1 MSLLDPI
8 RTCSDT
14 DKTTEN
20 MLRAVSARF
29 DAMSGDDRD
38 AYMERARRTLPPS
51 YHNDR
56 NIILSTALELFIHDE
71 SVKGTLV

>member
-1 MSLLDPI
+1 MLDANITDGDP
-8 RTCSDT
+8 
-14 DKTTEN
+14 DKTAAN

-29 DAMSGDDRD
+29 DAMSGDVRD

-56 NIILSTALELFIHDE
+56 NIILATALELYIHDE

>member
-1 MSLLDPI
+1 MLDAT
-8 RTCSDT
+8 RTDGDP
-14 DKTTEN
+14 DKATVN
-20 MLRAVSARF
+20 MLRAMTARF
-29 DAMSGDDRD
+29 DAMSGDNRD

-56 NIILSTALELFIHDE
+56 NIILATALELYIHDE